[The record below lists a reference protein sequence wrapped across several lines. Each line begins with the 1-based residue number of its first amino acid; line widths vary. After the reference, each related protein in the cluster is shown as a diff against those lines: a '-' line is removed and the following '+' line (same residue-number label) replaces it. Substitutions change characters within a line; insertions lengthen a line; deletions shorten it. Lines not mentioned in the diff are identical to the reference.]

1 MLEYRL
7 RNEYNV
13 EIKIRNLPYNL
24 ARWIVTDNFNKDMLA
39 YTDTLL
45 LEDQYQRPVVLF
57 KNEWS
62 LSRMEDKNKD
72 VKFLDIAPVN

>member
-1 MLEYRL
+1 
-7 RNEYNV
+7 
-13 EIKIRNLPYNL
+13 
-24 ARWIVTDNFNKDMLA
+24 MLA

-62 LSRMEDKNKD
+62 LSRMEEKNKG